1 MHMFIVELSFAQ
13 DHFPEYVKRPRDRV
27 VVWLFF
33 FFCLLFFL
41 SFFFLSVFFSEVKK
55 EKKKVQCVEMNLD
68 QVPKILMCVQ

>member
-1 MHMFIVELSFAQ
+1 MLKDQETGLWFGF
-13 DHFPEYVKRPRDRV
+13 
-27 VVWLFF
+27 FF